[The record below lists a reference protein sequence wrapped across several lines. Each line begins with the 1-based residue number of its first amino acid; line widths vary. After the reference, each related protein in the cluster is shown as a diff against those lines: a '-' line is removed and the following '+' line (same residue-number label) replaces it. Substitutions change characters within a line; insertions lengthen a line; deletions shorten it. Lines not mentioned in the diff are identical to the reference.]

1 MENYIWTMT
10 MASWT
15 PLIIHDSYELQTSMI
30 SDHSKWGFIRFT
42 RSMIT
47 HDCYE
52 HWLWAITVHRNSYE
66 FGFWTINDQT
76 HHTWWGGINAMKC
89 WCSYMINTDSVS
101 YYDPYSTHKC
111 FVLPVI
117 QHTNVLAGY
126 LFNLQT
132 CFVFVW
138 KQQHSLSEKLG
149 IGTILCF
156 RFKIRGQF
164 ESGGTTFFRISTWRE
179 HFVGTHV
186 AGALDQTC
194 HIKPTC
200 TWRDHSTQKIHATS
214 Q

>member
-1 MENYIWTMT
+1 MNTDHFIALYDMENYIWTMI

-101 YYDPYSTHKC
+101 YYDPYSSRIHSDT
-111 FVLPVI
+111 
-117 QHTNVLAGY
+117 
-126 LFNLQT
+126 
-132 CFVFVW
+132 VFV
-138 KQQHSLSEKLG
+138 KVNQTANTGTAMLSISIPRMLNIMVFSLL
-149 IGTILCF
+149 
-156 RFKIRGQF
+156 
-164 ESGGTTFFRISTWRE
+164 
-179 HFVGTHV
+179 
-186 AGALDQTC
+186 
-194 HIKPTC
+194 IKRLLFAFQ
-200 TWRDHSTQKIHATS
+200 WDR
-214 Q
+214 

>member
-1 MENYIWTMT
+1 MENYIWTMI

-101 YYDPYSTHKC
+101 YYDPYWERSTSLTSRC
-111 FVLPVI
+111 
-117 QHTNVLAGY
+117 NVGY
-126 LFNLQT
+126 
-132 CFVFVW
+132 
-138 KQQHSLSEKLG
+138 
-149 IGTILCF
+149 
-156 RFKIRGQF
+156 
-164 ESGGTTFFRISTWRE
+164 
-179 HFVGTHV
+179 HV
-186 AGALDQTC
+186 AYKEGNLYPINALRNLALEQAATDYVFLTD
-194 HIKPTC
+194 IDFLP
-200 TWRDHSTQKIHATS
+200 STYAVSSLAASTRSLLLSRPLRSYS
-214 Q
+214 QL

>member
-1 MENYIWTMT
+1 MNTDHFIALYDMENYIWTMT

-89 WCSYMINTDSVS
+89 WFSYMINTDSVS
-101 YYDPYSTHKC
+101 YYDPYFLRSVEIKADPRRWNGGQSC
-111 FVLPVI
+111 WSSLQFVSSSRFASWEASAGKRLPTTMAI
-117 QHTNVLAGY
+117 MAPLSLLILAP
-126 LFNLQT
+126 NLQ
-132 CFVFVW
+132 
-138 KQQHSLSEKLG
+138 K
-149 IGTILCF
+149 
-156 RFKIRGQF
+156 R
-164 ESGGTTFFRISTWRE
+164 
-179 HFVGTHV
+179 
-186 AGALDQTC
+186 
-194 HIKPTC
+194 
-200 TWRDHSTQKIHATS
+200 
-214 Q
+214 

>member
-1 MENYIWTMT
+1 MNTDHFIALYDMENYIWTMT

-101 YYDPYSTHKC
+101 YYDPYTICCIEGPCSREW
-111 FVLPVI
+111 
-117 QHTNVLAGY
+117 AGGGGAG
-126 LFNLQT
+126 NWAT
-132 CFVFVW
+132 GP
-138 KQQHSLSEKLG
+138 LSA
-149 IGTILCF
+149 
-156 RFKIRGQF
+156 
-164 ESGGTTFFRISTWRE
+164 S
-179 HFVGTHV
+179 GTHPGPLSCSSCCMHLMGRHQ
-186 AGALDQTC
+186 APWFFT
-194 HIKPTC
+194 T
-200 TWRDHSTQKIHATS
+200 T
-214 Q
+214 

>member
-1 MENYIWTMT
+1 MENYIWTMI

-101 YYDPYSTHKC
+101 YYDPYNSWRTWLMAWRLHFMWIFLTLPLPDFPARRKSSQDGWVWFPFITFLLENFYSINMSKIQNSTLSPTSP
-111 FVLPVI
+111 FPAFPVAKI
-117 QHTNVLAGY
+117 QY
-126 LFNLQT
+126 
-132 CFVFVW
+132 
-138 KQQHSLSEKLG
+138 
-149 IGTILCF
+149 
-156 RFKIRGQF
+156 
-164 ESGGTTFFRISTWRE
+164 
-179 HFVGTHV
+179 
-186 AGALDQTC
+186 
-194 HIKPTC
+194 
-200 TWRDHSTQKIHATS
+200 
-214 Q
+214 

>member
-1 MENYIWTMT
+1 MNTDHFIALYDMENYIWTMI

-101 YYDPYSTHKC
+101 YYDPFLCIS
-111 FVLPVI
+111 FFI
-117 QHTNVLAGY
+117 FF
-126 LFNLQT
+126 LF
-132 CFVFVW
+132 CIFVFLCITKTNMITIYAPLHCIPVEILL
-138 KQQHSLSEKLG
+138 KDTQQYKDKDKYKHKY
-149 IGTILCF
+149 
-156 RFKIRGQF
+156 RFYFKF
-164 ESGGTTFFRISTWRE
+164 
-179 HFVGTHV
+179 
-186 AGALDQTC
+186 LDWFTM
-194 HIKPTC
+194 
-200 TWRDHSTQKIHATS
+200 
-214 Q
+214 

>member
-1 MENYIWTMT
+1 MENYIWTMI

-101 YYDPYSTHKC
+101 YYDPNLHT
-111 FVLPVI
+111 LP
-117 QHTNVLAGY
+117 
-126 LFNLQT
+126 
-132 CFVFVW
+132 
-138 KQQHSLSEKLG
+138 
-149 IGTILCF
+149 F
-156 RFKIRGQF
+156 RFCRASFRWQDC
-164 ESGGTTFFRISTWRE
+164 SGSVFICLTASLYDSHSEWSAHSIVPSHFLSTSSKKTSTVCSGEMITRERIQ
-179 HFVGTHV
+179 V
-186 AGALDQTC
+186 
-194 HIKPTC
+194 
-200 TWRDHSTQKIHATS
+200 
-214 Q
+214 

>member
-1 MENYIWTMT
+1 MENYIWTMI

-101 YYDPYSTHKC
+101 YYDPYIRSSSSRGFSFQILMDVF
-111 FVLPVI
+111 FVLMSFF
-117 QHTNVLAGY
+117 QHSENHTFWWHRNVNWNQQSPRFIGRSGRGKS
-126 LFNLQT
+126 FNL
-132 CFVFVW
+132 
-138 KQQHSLSEKLG
+138 
-149 IGTILCF
+149 TIVL
-156 RFKIRGQF
+156 RFW
-164 ESGGTTFFRISTWRE
+164 S
-179 HFVGTHV
+179 
-186 AGALDQTC
+186 
-194 HIKPTC
+194 
-200 TWRDHSTQKIHATS
+200 
-214 Q
+214 

>member
-1 MENYIWTMT
+1 MNTDHFIALYDMENYIWTMI

-101 YYDPYSTHKC
+101 YYDPYNSWRTWLMAWRLH
-111 FVLPVI
+111 FMWIFLTLPI
-117 QHTNVLAGY
+117 PDFPTRRKIFLCQRMAGCDFTLS
-126 LFNLQT
+126 LFY
-132 CFVFVW
+132 W
-138 KQQHSLSEKLG
+138 
-149 IGTILCF
+149 
-156 RFKIRGQF
+156 
-164 ESGGTTFFRISTWRE
+164 RI
-179 HFVGTHV
+179 F
-186 AGALDQTC
+186 
-194 HIKPTC
+194 IP
-200 TWRDHSTQKIHATS
+200 
-214 Q
+214 

>member
-1 MENYIWTMT
+1 MENYIWTMI

-101 YYDPYSTHKC
+101 YYDPYDPRD
-111 FVLPVI
+111 FPRALPSGNLSGLGKSFGRRGWISQYLPRLGGARI
-117 QHTNVLAGY
+117 QSPPCITWTNNALSAT
-126 LFNLQT
+126 FPNI
-132 CFVFVW
+132 C
-138 KQQHSLSEKLG
+138 SLEK
-149 IGTILCF
+149 F
-156 RFKIRGQF
+156 RGSPGPNF
-164 ESGGTTFFRISTWRE
+164 
-179 HFVGTHV
+179 
-186 AGALDQTC
+186 
-194 HIKPTC
+194 
-200 TWRDHSTQKIHATS
+200 
-214 Q
+214 

>member
-1 MENYIWTMT
+1 MENYIWTMI

-101 YYDPYSTHKC
+101 YYDPYPWFEIWIIQIFHQNWKYFGLYIYRLLLLFINKEKQRWKWKVIFNVCNLNVYTRCKLFVAFLLFC
-111 FVLPVI
+111 FDKWVEACASEVLDWEV
-117 QHTNVLAGY
+117 TG
-126 LFNLQT
+126 
-132 CFVFVW
+132 
-138 KQQHSLSEKLG
+138 
-149 IGTILCF
+149 
-156 RFKIRGQF
+156 
-164 ESGGTTFFRISTWRE
+164 
-179 HFVGTHV
+179 
-186 AGALDQTC
+186 
-194 HIKPTC
+194 
-200 TWRDHSTQKIHATS
+200 
-214 Q
+214 

>member
-1 MENYIWTMT
+1 MNTDHFIALYDMENYIWTMT

-101 YYDPYSTHKC
+101 YYDPYFGVNFLLSTNKRFC
-111 FVLPVI
+111 A
-117 QHTNVLAGY
+117 N
-126 LFNLQT
+126 T
-132 CFVFVW
+132 CR
-138 KQQHSLSEKLG
+138 KSQRPHRAQALG
-149 IGTILCF
+149 HC
-156 RFKIRGQF
+156 
-164 ESGGTTFFRISTWRE
+164 S
-179 HFVGTHV
+179 
-186 AGALDQTC
+186 
-194 HIKPTC
+194 
-200 TWRDHSTQKIHATS
+200 DHHCWNQACEMETLLIND
-214 Q
+214 

>member
-1 MENYIWTMT
+1 MNTDHFIALYDMENYIWTMI

-101 YYDPYSTHKC
+101 YYDPYQEDIKRQGRRFPRIKIDFKEDSVSGSNR
-111 FVLPVI
+111 FLWMSFGI
-117 QHTNVLAGY
+117 SAI
-126 LFNLQT
+126 
-132 CFVFVW
+132 
-138 KQQHSLSEKLG
+138 LG
-149 IGTILCF
+149 EWYHFIPFTYYA
-156 RFKIRGQF
+156 QF
-164 ESGGTTFFRISTWRE
+164 Q
-179 HFVGTHV
+179 
-186 AGALDQTC
+186 ALL
-194 HIKPTC
+194 
-200 TWRDHSTQKIHATS
+200 
-214 Q
+214 

>member
-1 MENYIWTMT
+1 MNTDHFIALYDMENYIWTMI

-101 YYDPYSTHKC
+101 YYDPY
-111 FVLPVI
+111 VI
-117 QHTNVLAGY
+117 RIKRSEGPS
-126 LFNLQT
+126 
-132 CFVFVW
+132 CVW
-138 KQQHSLSEKLG
+138 KYRWGWQGMTLT
-149 IGTILCF
+149 IGWQWMTKRMTMEMKVTDRLF
-156 RFKIRGQF
+156 
-164 ESGGTTFFRISTWRE
+164 SDN
-179 HFVGTHV
+179 
-186 AGALDQTC
+186 L
-194 HIKPTC
+194 
-200 TWRDHSTQKIHATS
+200 
-214 Q
+214 

>member
-1 MENYIWTMT
+1 MNTDHFIALYDMENYIWTMT

-101 YYDPYSTHKC
+101 YYDPY
-111 FVLPVI
+111 F
-117 QHTNVLAGY
+117 QHTFTQLQNHHSQKKAGWM
-126 LFNLQT
+126 QMP
-132 CFVFVW
+132 
-138 KQQHSLSEKLG
+138 
-149 IGTILCF
+149 LCA
-156 RFKIRGQF
+156 
-164 ESGGTTFFRISTWRE
+164 SAMPCRISTY
-179 HFVGTHV
+179 HTCCLYHV
-186 AGALDQTC
+186 
-194 HIKPTC
+194 
-200 TWRDHSTQKIHATS
+200 
-214 Q
+214 

>member
-1 MENYIWTMT
+1 MENYIWTMI

-89 WCSYMINTDSVS
+89 WCSYMINTDSIS
-101 YYDPYSTHKC
+101 YYDPYVKLKFAKSHHKHL
-111 FVLPVI
+111 VLVSNTSDLIMLKKVKPWGMI
-117 QHTNVLAGY
+117 WICRQRTRSR
-126 LFNLQT
+126 
-132 CFVFVW
+132 CW
-138 KQQHSLSEKLG
+138 
-149 IGTILCF
+149 
-156 RFKIRGQF
+156 
-164 ESGGTTFFRISTWRE
+164 SGWWRRQRRRQRWGWWSRKRLWQSFSWSSSTWSR
-179 HFVGTHV
+179 
-186 AGALDQTC
+186 TC
-194 HIKPTC
+194 LGGK
-200 TWRDHSTQKIHATS
+200 RDD
-214 Q
+214 

>member
-1 MENYIWTMT
+1 MFTAILLVCFICIINCHKMNTDHFIALYDMENYIWTMI

-101 YYDPYSTHKC
+101 YYDPYLISPPSVVFASKTM
-111 FVLPVI
+111 FLSFRS
-117 QHTNVLAGY
+117 
-126 LFNLQT
+126 LF
-132 CFVFVW
+132 
-138 KQQHSLSEKLG
+138 
-149 IGTILCF
+149 
-156 RFKIRGQF
+156 FK
-164 ESGGTTFFRISTWRE
+164 
-179 HFVGTHV
+179 
-186 AGALDQTC
+186 
-194 HIKPTC
+194 
-200 TWRDHSTQKIHATS
+200 
-214 Q
+214 

>member
-1 MENYIWTMT
+1 MENYIWTMI

-89 WCSYMINTDSVS
+89 CCSYMINTDSVS
-101 YYDPYSTHKC
+101 YYDPYQVCTNICIWIYIHICICIIVCRHFQSICNCPLHQAC
-111 FVLPVI
+111 PRCPQCQLRGWRPPRLPPTPTRSPSSNCHFFWFLSI
-117 QHTNVLAGY
+117 SFGISSPNQSH
-126 LFNLQT
+126 FQT
-132 CFVFVW
+132 S
-138 KQQHSLSEKLG
+138 K
-149 IGTILCF
+149 
-156 RFKIRGQF
+156 
-164 ESGGTTFFRISTWRE
+164 
-179 HFVGTHV
+179 
-186 AGALDQTC
+186 
-194 HIKPTC
+194 
-200 TWRDHSTQKIHATS
+200 
-214 Q
+214 

>member
-1 MENYIWTMT
+1 MNTDHFIALYDMENYIWTMI

-101 YYDPYSTHKC
+101 YYDPYESDGESESTDETH
-111 FVLPVI
+111 LPPG
-117 QHTNVLAGY
+117 LS
-126 LFNLQT
+126 
-132 CFVFVW
+132 VW
-138 KQQHSLSEKLG
+138 
-149 IGTILCF
+149 
-156 RFKIRGQF
+156 
-164 ESGGTTFFRISTWRE
+164 
-179 HFVGTHV
+179 
-186 AGALDQTC
+186 
-194 HIKPTC
+194 
-200 TWRDHSTQKIHATS
+200 ATS
-214 Q
+214 CGSSPESTVWGLLRFWNQVVGSKWQKRR

>member
-1 MENYIWTMT
+1 MNTDHFIALYDMENYIWTMT

-101 YYDPYSTHKC
+101 YHDPWAPLPPPHL
-111 FVLPVI
+111 VLELCIRLGPS
-117 QHTNVLAGY
+117 
-126 LFNLQT
+126 
-132 CFVFVW
+132 VFVW
-138 KQQHSLSEKLG
+138 PVKPMKSCMNIRALSTFGIIFHLFYSINTEYHKQVY
-149 IGTILCF
+149 F
-156 RFKIRGQF
+156 
-164 ESGGTTFFRISTWRE
+164 
-179 HFVGTHV
+179 
-186 AGALDQTC
+186 DQL
-194 HIKPTC
+194 
-200 TWRDHSTQKIHATS
+200 
-214 Q
+214 

>member
-1 MENYIWTMT
+1 MNTDHFIALYDMENYIWTMI

-101 YYDPYSTHKC
+101 YYDPYLKWSFSIIKC
-111 FVLPVI
+111 SQVQLFAPWRPSPVCKHDIGQVELIEHHPAHPALPWHDHV
-117 QHTNVLAGY
+117 QHG
-126 LFNLQT
+126 
-132 CFVFVW
+132 
-138 KQQHSLSEKLG
+138 
-149 IGTILCF
+149 
-156 RFKIRGQF
+156 
-164 ESGGTTFFRISTWRE
+164 E
-179 HFVGTHV
+179 HLET
-186 AGALDQTC
+186 
-194 HIKPTC
+194 P
-200 TWRDHSTQKIHATS
+200 
-214 Q
+214 

>member
-1 MENYIWTMT
+1 MENYIWTMI

-101 YYDPYSTHKC
+101 YYDPYDTKWYPVSGNQFQTKHRGPHGFDSLNTGTFIFKLTWSPKVSNGPHKFWYLTAWINFRYIFLC
-111 FVLPVI
+111 LPEG
-117 QHTNVLAGY
+117 QTFWSEGSAHT
-126 LFNLQT
+126 
-132 CFVFVW
+132 
-138 KQQHSLSEKLG
+138 
-149 IGTILCF
+149 
-156 RFKIRGQF
+156 
-164 ESGGTTFFRISTWRE
+164 
-179 HFVGTHV
+179 
-186 AGALDQTC
+186 
-194 HIKPTC
+194 
-200 TWRDHSTQKIHATS
+200 
-214 Q
+214 

>member
-1 MENYIWTMT
+1 MNTDHFIALYDMENYIWTMI

-101 YYDPYSTHKC
+101 YYDPYTQRILSNLRCRT
-111 FVLPVI
+111 
-117 QHTNVLAGY
+117 LAGS
-126 LFNLQT
+126 
-132 CFVFVW
+132 V
-138 KQQHSLSEKLG
+138 
-149 IGTILCF
+149 
-156 RFKIRGQF
+156 
-164 ESGGTTFFRISTWRE
+164 
-179 HFVGTHV
+179 VGTKIFGKV
-186 AGALDQTC
+186 AASWFTTTNAGDCNLFAWC
-194 HIKPTC
+194 V
-200 TWRDHSTQKIHATS
+200 SM
-214 Q
+214 

>member
-1 MENYIWTMT
+1 MNTDHFIALYDMENYIWTMI

-101 YYDPYSTHKC
+101 YYDPYCQPTRFHGKSFIGNIAQLKHINQKRFLLC
-111 FVLPVI
+111 LFIYVLQIPCRTVW
-117 QHTNVLAGY
+117 
-126 LFNLQT
+126 LFSSVY
-132 CFVFVW
+132 F
-138 KQQHSLSEKLG
+138 
-149 IGTILCF
+149 
-156 RFKIRGQF
+156 
-164 ESGGTTFFRISTWRE
+164 
-179 HFVGTHV
+179 HV
-186 AGALDQTC
+186 CL
-194 HIKPTC
+194 
-200 TWRDHSTQKIHATS
+200 
-214 Q
+214 

>member
-1 MENYIWTMT
+1 MENYIWTMI

-101 YYDPYSTHKC
+101 YYDPYFRRDQRVVPCLQRHEP
-111 FVLPVI
+111 FFPVI
-117 QHTNVLAGY
+117 VMIIAHLAMNSKSNIISFETSGHANVSPLLKVPTGVIPH
-126 LFNLQT
+126 F
-132 CFVFVW
+132 
-138 KQQHSLSEKLG
+138 LSEFSSLQPPPTSIQLN
-149 IGTILCF
+149 IGDL
-156 RFKIRGQF
+156 
-164 ESGGTTFFRISTWRE
+164 IS
-179 HFVGTHV
+179 V
-186 AGALDQTC
+186 LIC
-194 HIKPTC
+194 N
-200 TWRDHSTQKIHATS
+200 S
-214 Q
+214 

>member
-1 MENYIWTMT
+1 MNTDHFIALYDMENYIWTMT

-42 RSMIT
+42 RSMIA

-101 YYDPYSTHKC
+101 YYDPYEELDTDMVVFRVGELGGQCGNWSDDVGSCGDHPHQQLQSINQSIIY
-111 FVLPVI
+111 LP
-117 QHTNVLAGY
+117 
-126 LFNLQT
+126 
-132 CFVFVW
+132 
-138 KQQHSLSEKLG
+138 KQPL
-149 IGTILCF
+149 
-156 RFKIRGQF
+156 
-164 ESGGTTFFRISTWRE
+164 RI
-179 HFVGTHV
+179 F
-186 AGALDQTC
+186 
-194 HIKPTC
+194 
-200 TWRDHSTQKIHATS
+200 
-214 Q
+214 